1 MKTQTQIVVQHRR
14 TKAYLRDDN
23 KWTASALF
31 ARLFESPYHALHFC
45 VDKEME
51 ETDIMFRF
59 PDRREVRFLR
69 C

>member
-1 MKTQTQIVVQHRR
+1 MKTQIVVQHRR

-23 KWTASALF
+23 KWTGSVLF
-31 ARLFESPYHALHFC
+31 ARLFETPYHALHCC
-45 VDKEME
+45 VDKDIE

-59 PDRREVRFLR
+59 PDQREVRFLR

>member
-1 MKTQTQIVVQHRR
+1 MKTQIVVQHRR

-23 KWTASALF
+23 KWTGSALF
-31 ARLFESPYHALHFC
+31 ARLFETPYQALHFC

-51 ETDIMFRF
+51 ETDIIFRF
-59 PDRREVRFLR
+59 PDSREVRFLR